1 MPKPVSLSYGSAA
14 ILHAI
19 ADGRQFG
26 FDIMNAT
33 GLTSGSVYP
42 ALDRLEAAGFV
53 RSKWEADV
61 VAHGEG
67 RPARRY
73 FTLTAP
79 GALALRAA
87 LEKYKALRPLAGF
100 SPEEA

>member
-1 MPKPVSLSYGSAA
+1 MALSYGSAA
-14 ILHAI
+14 VLHAI

-42 ALDRLEAAGFV
+42 ALGRLESAGHV
-53 RSKWEADV
+53 RSYWEEDA
-61 VAHGEG
+61 VARAEG

-73 FTLTAP
+73 YTLTAP
-79 GALALRAA
+79 GAAVLREALA
-87 LEKYKALRPLAGF
+87 KYKAFRPPTGF
-100 SPEEA
+100 APEAV